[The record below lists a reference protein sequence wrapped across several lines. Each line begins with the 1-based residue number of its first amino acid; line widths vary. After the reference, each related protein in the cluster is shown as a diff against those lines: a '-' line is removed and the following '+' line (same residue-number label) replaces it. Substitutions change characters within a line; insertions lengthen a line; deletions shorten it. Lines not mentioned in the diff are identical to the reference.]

1 MKKVFFA
8 MLFCTS
14 IAIAFGSCGNK
25 TESGCDIND
34 SVFVDSMFNDTIDST
49 VVDSVCLD

>member
-25 TESGCDIND
+25 TESCCDAND
-34 SVFVDSMFNDTIDST
+34 SVLVDSAMTDYIDS
-49 VVDSVCLD
+49 VFADSVCLD